1 MKQELEEKLFSDFP
15 LLFERNADIRNS
27 AMGWG
32 FECGNGWFNLIYD
45 LAEELYP
52 LIKKSR
58 EMVLDEYDC
67 YPTVTKVKEKYGT
80 LRFYMSTATDEMH
93 DIIDKYE
100 AYSAE
105 TCETCGKPGSVDPSR
120 KWASVTCLEHRSK

>member
-15 LLFERNADIRNS
+15 LLFERNADIRSS

-32 FECGNGWFNLIYD
+32 FECGDGWYYLIRD

-52 LIKKSR
+52 LVEKYR
-58 EMVLDEYDC
+58 LVVDEYDC
-67 YPTVTKVKEKYGT
+67 YPVATQVKEKYGT

-100 AYSAE
+100 ALSAQ
-105 TCETCGKPGSVDPSR
+105 TCEACGNPGSIDYTKGWLSP
-120 KWASVTCLEHRSK
+120 TCEKHRQK